1 MSLPKEEI
9 QKGFDMILKDI
20 KDVAAKEGLK
30 ITKTSFKTWGKPFL
44 KELGL
49 EFGVP
54 AVAQISNALT
64 GFIVDS
70 TPMVTWTPESLE
82 ETRKLIEKALQQIKG
97 GTFEETQ
104 VKQLAVTN
112 AVFNNEQL
120 KNDLK
125 DAKTYEEAQDN
136 IIKTIEQTAKDKGS
150 QNLEDQK
157 EEILEDPEIT
167 ANMRRYNEIRE
178 KMLAQKKTNNQT
190 SKPTVDNKE

>member
-1 MSLPKEEI
+1 
-9 QKGFDMILKDI
+9 MILKDI